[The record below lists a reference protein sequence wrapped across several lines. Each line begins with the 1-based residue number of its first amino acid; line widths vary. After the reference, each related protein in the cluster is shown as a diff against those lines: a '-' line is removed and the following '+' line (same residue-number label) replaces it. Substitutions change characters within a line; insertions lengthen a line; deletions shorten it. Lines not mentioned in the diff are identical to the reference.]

1 MSEMS
6 DLCYLRKPR
15 LYFKTMYQDT
25 CNESFAITLSYY
37 IRHYFTMLA
46 NLMPFEIKLNYV
58 GLPSLKTERETS
70 LEFFLNVLLNSLNSV
85 TNIFV
90 ITVKGLKPATQ
101 PPLV

>member
-1 MSEMS
+1 MS

-46 NLMPFEIKLNYV
+46 NLMPFEITLNYV
-58 GLPSLKTERETS
+58 GLPSFIEDPKRNY
-70 LEFFLNVLLNSLNSV
+70 FR
-85 TNIFV
+85 
-90 ITVKGLKPATQ
+90 
-101 PPLV
+101 